1 MFKLHLKLLLGPQPS
16 LLNSHEAST
25 YCSED
30 CLVNLDLLHQQV
42 MILADYTSNEIQIE
56 SDLLPSP
63 TDEAHMAELANLVK
77 LLSGE
82 NSGLEILMDWR

>member
-1 MFKLHLKLLLGPQPS
+1 
-16 LLNSHEAST
+16 
-25 YCSED
+25 
-30 CLVNLDLLHQQV
+30 
-42 MILADYTSNEIQIE
+42 MILTDYTSNEIQIE